1 MAYDTEWSEG
11 KRVEVTDLNKDDRS
25 RLRPIVG
32 AVLAAML
39 IGGSLIYAV
48 RAWAEEIPVHVY
60 EDEGVALQL
69 FAAPCEDEKARAAVI
84 NSQLN
89 ELTGK
94 LQKAASWWS
103 VLTPIGP
110 TSMAFAGCWVEFTY
124 RGKQGYAVAFEDG
137 EIIFFPAEG
146 FKKTKGQIGA

>member
-1 MAYDTEWSEG
+1 MHEE
-11 KRVEVTDLNKDDRS
+11 LS
-25 RLRPIVG
+25 RLASDYLIQHDVKEERATLAQRIIVALGVICG
-32 AVLAAML
+32 AALLMLALEA
-39 IGGSLIYAV
+39 
-48 RAWAEEIPVHVY
+48 RAEEIPVHVF
-60 EDEGVALQL
+60 EDEGVTLQL

-84 NSQLN
+84 NSPLN

-110 TSMAFAGCWVEFTY
+110 TSMGFAGCWVEFTW

-137 EIIFFPAEG
+137 EIRFFPADG
-146 FKKTKGQIGA
+146 FKKTKGQIGT